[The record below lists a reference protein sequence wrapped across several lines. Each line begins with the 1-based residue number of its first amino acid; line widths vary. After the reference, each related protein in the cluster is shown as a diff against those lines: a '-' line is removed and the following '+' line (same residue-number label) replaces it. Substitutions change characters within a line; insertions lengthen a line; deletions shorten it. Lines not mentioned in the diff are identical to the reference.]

1 MEAKV
6 EYLRAATVN
15 LHIGTDKE
23 TNAEKYHHERPSNG
37 GQCLYCQGSN
47 NTYEAE
53 SFIPD
58 RCNKI
63 KRPSA
68 EDHISIPSSE
78 SEWLSSKMEKVRID
92 DGGAKVEDEES
103 SQSKH
108 FTFASPSPNSTLIA
122 INQKLEKI

>member
-1 MEAKV
+1 MIESNLK
-6 EYLRAATVN
+6 ELRAAVVN

-23 TNAEKYHHERPSNG
+23 TNAKKYHQERPSKG
-37 GQCLYCQGSN
+37 GECPSWQGSN

-58 RCNKI
+58 RCNKS

-78 SEWLSSKMEKVRID
+78 SEWLNSKMEKVRID

-103 SQSKH
+103 SQSKQ
-108 FTFASPSPNSTLIA
+108 FMFAYFVGSKAEENS
-122 INQKLEKI
+122 QRK